1 MNSAKKIMKNGGE
14 NATQSTVKQSRGLS
28 KNMILILVGIILVAV
43 LGGGVCYV
51 NLRPRAIL
59 TVEGKDADGKTV
71 THTINYPEA
80 MYDIYQAEA
89 MASMYQMYGMSFDW
103 SDTTEDGDTYA
114 ALYKKQIMQT
124 LKKREILYMCAQKK
138 GMTLTDE
145 EKKTIKEDVKSA
157 RKYMTDSQ
165 KAMKGLDEA
174 TITTVKEKDK
184 LGEKYKDSIVS
195 TLKIDKDKL
204 KKSVDKKSYRQYT
217 LQYYTFA
224 KTETGSDNK
233 TKDKDAKTLEQ
244 GKKDMI
250 ALQKK
255 AASAKDFTKDVIT
268 DKDNDKVDD
277 NNKGISYSTKDLI
290 ETDTDFLDNAT
301 RKTVKAMKNGAVSG
315 LIETKDAYYVIKM
328 VNNNDPAAYN
338 KQCETV
344 ISQEED
350 TQFDAVYK
358 NTIKAEYTATAQ
370 SYWKGRVTIGYLT
383 TDSSTQQ

>member
-43 LGGGVCYV
+43 FGGGVCYV

-157 RKYMTDSQ
+157 RKNMTDSQ

-174 TITTVKEKDK
+174 TITTVP
-184 LGEKYKDSIVS
+184 L
-195 TLKIDKDKL
+195 
-204 KKSVDKKSYRQYT
+204 
-217 LQYYTFA
+217 
-224 KTETGSDNK
+224 
-233 TKDKDAKTLEQ
+233 
-244 GKKDMI
+244 
-250 ALQKK
+250 
-255 AASAKDFTKDVIT
+255 
-268 DKDNDKVDD
+268 
-277 NNKGISYSTKDLI
+277 
-290 ETDTDFLDNAT
+290 
-301 RKTVKAMKNGAVSG
+301 
-315 LIETKDAYYVIKM
+315 
-328 VNNNDPAAYN
+328 
-338 KQCETV
+338 
-344 ISQEED
+344 
-350 TQFDAVYK
+350 
-358 NTIKAEYTATAQ
+358 
-370 SYWKGRVTIGYLT
+370 
-383 TDSSTQQ
+383 

>member
-157 RKYMTDSQ
+157 RKNMTDFQ

-277 NNKGISYSTKDLI
+277 NNKGISYSTKDLV

-358 NTIKAEYTATAQ
+358 NTIKAEYTATTQ

>member
-1 MNSAKKIMKNGGE
+1 
-14 NATQSTVKQSRGLS
+14 
-28 KNMILILVGIILVAV
+28 
-43 LGGGVCYV
+43 
-51 NLRPRAIL
+51 
-59 TVEGKDADGKTV
+59 
-71 THTINYPEA
+71 
-80 MYDIYQAEA
+80 
-89 MASMYQMYGMSFDW
+89 
-103 SDTTEDGDTYA
+103 
-114 ALYKKQIMQT
+114 MQT

-157 RKYMTDSQ
+157 RKNMTDSQ

-224 KTETGSDNK
+224 KTVSGRDNK
-233 TKDKDAKTLEQ
+233 TRDKDAKTLEQ

-328 VNNNDPAAYN
+328 VNNNDSAAYDS
-338 KQCETV
+338 QCEKAV
-344 ISQEED
+344 SDEKESQFE
-350 TQFDAVYK
+350 TKYK
-358 NTIKAEYTATAQ
+358 SDIKPNYTTEVQ
-370 SYWKGRVTIGYLT
+370 SFWKGRVTLGGIT
-383 TDSSTQQ
+383 TAAN

>member
-145 EKKTIKEDVKSA
+145 EKKTIKEDVKSD
-157 RKYMTDSQ
+157 RKNMTDSQ

>member
-1 MNSAKKIMKNGGE
+1 
-14 NATQSTVKQSRGLS
+14 
-28 KNMILILVGIILVAV
+28 
-43 LGGGVCYV
+43 
-51 NLRPRAIL
+51 
-59 TVEGKDADGKTV
+59 
-71 THTINYPEA
+71 
-80 MYDIYQAEA
+80 
-89 MASMYQMYGMSFDW
+89 
-103 SDTTEDGDTYA
+103 
-114 ALYKKQIMQT
+114 
-124 LKKREILYMCAQKK
+124 
-138 GMTLTDE
+138 
-145 EKKTIKEDVKSA
+145 
-157 RKYMTDSQ
+157 MTDSQ

-255 AASAKDFTKDVIT
+255 AASTKDVIT

>member
-157 RKYMTDSQ
+157 RKNMTDSQ
-165 KAMKGLDEA
+165 KEMKGLDEA